1 MKTTK
6 TLSESSDYPKA
17 GAYSLNK
24 KLNAPVPKAP
34 PVDPNKCFNLELL
47 ELVRKNTPSIESDL
61 EGFPIELLCDEPI
74 LVWVEEIHGLEAIR
88 SNVTGEI
95 LPRGFQTRNNVDLN
109 SDAVKD
115 ITEDIRAKKWDP
127 SLRQGIVFSLEETE
141 YEGASFSSRGVERK
155 WGIANLHHR
164 LQSAI
169 DAGEDYIIVWP
180 TRIKDIGLLRK
191 WACAVANRASYA
203 NTPVTDLDIVGSIKA
218 DMETEGHDLP
228 KRIDAAKEKDRR
240 DIIAAEV
247 KTYNVRGR
255 KIDKIVRLCEQQGVL
270 QVERRRHDM
279 QSLNANVLEYYPD
292 VTKAKKGSDNF
303 DFESTKY
310 VVKTAINQGAYPTT
324 TMTAWC
330 KHVESGDKRP
340 FVNIFAND
348 NSPNANITKENRD
361 EERKSFERNFLKVFD
376 TVGRVWYKVRITKEI
391 SLPTFLAALEFGDEM
406 DKINPNDPTTWFIDT
421 DFI

>member
-6 TLSESSDYPKA
+6 SSDYPKS
-17 GAYSLNK
+17 GAYSLNQ
-24 KLNAPVPKAP
+24 KLNAPIPTAP
-34 PVDPNKCFNLELL
+34 PVNPNLCFNNDLL
-47 ELVRKNTPSIESDL
+47 QLVQKKTPSIEGDL
-61 EGFPIELLCDEPI
+61 EGFPIKLLSDAPI
-74 LVWVEEIHGLEAIR
+74 LIWVEEIHGLEPIR
-88 SNVTGEI
+88 SSVTGEI
-95 LPRGFQTRNNVDLN
+95 LPRGFQTRNSVDLN
-109 SDAVKD
+109 GDAVKD

-127 SLRQGIVFSLEETE
+127 SLRQGIVFSLEGTE
-141 YEGASFSSRGVERK
+141 YEGMSYSSRGVQRK

-180 TRIKDIGLLRK
+180 TEIADISLLRK

-391 SLPTFLAALEFGDEM
+391 SLPAFFAALEFGDEM
-406 DKINPNDPTTWFIDT
+406 DKIDPNDPTTWFIDT

>member
-6 TLSESSDYPKA
+6 TLSESSDYPKE

-24 KLNAPVPKAP
+24 KLNAPVPTAP
-34 PVDPNKCFNLELL
+34 PVDPNKCFNLKLL
-47 ELVRKNTPSIESDL
+47 ELVRKNTPSIESVL

-109 SDAVKD
+109 GDAVKD

-141 YEGASFSSRGVERK
+141 YEGASYSSRGVERK

-169 DAGEDYIIVWP
+169 EAGEDYIIVWP
-180 TRIKDIGLLRK
+180 TRIKDISLLRK

-218 DMETEGHDLP
+218 DLETEGHDLR
-228 KRIDAAKEKDRR
+228 KRLDAA
-240 DIIAAEV
+240 
-247 KTYNVRGR
+247 
-255 KIDKIVRLCEQQGVL
+255 
-270 QVERRRHDM
+270 
-279 QSLNANVLEYYPD
+279 
-292 VTKAKKGSDNF
+292 
-303 DFESTKY
+303 
-310 VVKTAINQGAYPTT
+310 
-324 TMTAWC
+324 
-330 KHVESGDKRP
+330 
-340 FVNIFAND
+340 
-348 NSPNANITKENRD
+348 
-361 EERKSFERNFLKVFD
+361 
-376 TVGRVWYKVRITKEI
+376 
-391 SLPTFLAALEFGDEM
+391 
-406 DKINPNDPTTWFIDT
+406 
-421 DFI
+421 

>member
-1 MKTTK
+1 MKTAK
-6 TLSESSDYPKA
+6 HSSDYPKA

-34 PVDPNKCFNLELL
+34 PVDPNMCFNNDLL
-47 ELVRKNTPSIESDL
+47 KLVQQNTPSIESDL
-61 EGFPIELLCDEPI
+61 EGFPIKLLSDKPI
-74 LVWVEEIHGLEAIR
+74 LIWVEEIHGLEAIR
-88 SNVTGEI
+88 SSVTGEI
-95 LPRGFQTRNNVDLN
+95 LPRGFQTRNSVDLN
-109 SDAVKD
+109 GDAVKD

-127 SLRQGIVFSLEETE
+127 SLRQGIVFSLEGTE
-141 YEGASFSSRGVERK
+141 YEGMSYSSRGVERK

-180 TRIKDIGLLRK
+180 TEIEDISLLRK

-218 DMETEGHDLP
+218 DMETKGHDLP
-228 KRIDAAKEKDRR
+228 KKIDAADEKDRR
-240 DIIAAEV
+240 DIIAEEV

-255 KIDKIVRLCEQQGVL
+255 KIDKIVRLCEQEGVL

-279 QSLNANVLEYYPD
+279 QSLNANVSEYYSD
-292 VTKAKKGSDNF
+292 ATKAKANQNF
-303 DFESTKY
+303 DFESKKY

-330 KHVESGDKRP
+330 KHVESGDERP
-340 FVNIFAND
+340 FINIFAND

-361 EERKSFERNFLKVFD
+361 DNRKSFVKNFLKVFD

-406 DKINPNDPTTWFIDT
+406 DKIDLKDPTTWFVDT